1 MKNSETT
8 DVEHVIMGVASYR
21 ILESLDYQQGLQY
34 EPSRLK
40 PSGQCERD
48 NVILITTQ
56 EGEAPENVEN
66 EPNQMDAT
74 YLAINLA
81 YVPDEKRAN
90 FTMDTSGGKSC
101 FE

>member
-1 MKNSETT
+1 MSDEQLTAMKNSETT

-48 NVILITTQ
+48 NVILISTQ

-66 EPNQMDAT
+66 EP
-74 YLAINLA
+74 
-81 YVPDEKRAN
+81 V
-90 FTMDTSGGKSC
+90 
-101 FE
+101 

>member
-1 MKNSETT
+1 
-8 DVEHVIMGVASYR
+8 
-21 ILESLDYQQGLQY
+21 
-34 EPSRLK
+34 
-40 PSGQCERD
+40 
-48 NVILITTQ
+48 
-56 EGEAPENVEN
+56 
-66 EPNQMDAT
+66 MDAT